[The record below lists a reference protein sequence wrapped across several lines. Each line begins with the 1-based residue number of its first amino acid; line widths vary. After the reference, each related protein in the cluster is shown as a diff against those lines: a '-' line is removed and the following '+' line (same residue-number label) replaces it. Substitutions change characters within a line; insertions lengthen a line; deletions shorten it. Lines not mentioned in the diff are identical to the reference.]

1 LAERKAT
8 RHRSHTQRTGP
19 GSSKAYLLDSP
30 CARQAFHRKEFQPQN
45 ELTFNLPYPA
55 QAARLSTEIAM
66 RLRAHSRAVWLAA
79 WLIGLALLVYVI
91 KQAGLSALLTQVRRV
106 GWSFGILV
114 LLSGGRHV
122 LRTAAWSACI
132 AAKDLRPKFLRLFGI
147 RLVGEVAADLTL
159 AGPLLGEG
167 LKVWLA
173 SSGLTTAYSLS
184 SVVVENLMYG
194 LAAGY
199 FILGSIAVVLLTSLG
214 TREIRIFAIAG
225 SIVLVVFILLPYY
238 ILKQRQRLL
247 TQVLEWSKQRHPNW
261 RWRERHEETLKRFEE
276 SVLSFYHVHRRL
288 FYYVF
293 LGEMATNFTG
303 VAEAY
308 IILKVT
314 SGHASFLTAYLLE
327 ALNRIVTVIFA
338 FIPLRL
344 GVDEGSAAL
353 MMNTLGRPGVDG
365 VSLALVRKLRTLV
378 WVSLGVYLMP
388 QYAVTRM
395 EEVARQA
402 PVQGPTN
409 GDEKVNR

>member
-1 LAERKAT
+1 
-8 RHRSHTQRTGP
+8 
-19 GSSKAYLLDSP
+19 
-30 CARQAFHRKEFQPQN
+30 
-45 ELTFNLPYPA
+45 
-55 QAARLSTEIAM
+55 
-66 RLRAHSRAVWLAA
+66 LAA

-91 KQAGLSALLTQVRRV
+91 KQAGFSTLLTQVRRL
-106 GWSFGILV
+106 GWSFGILL

-122 LRTAAWSACI
+122 LRTAAWSRCI
-132 AAKDLRPKFLRLFGI
+132 TPGDLRPKFLRLFGI
-147 RLVGEVAADLTL
+147 RLVGEAASDLTL

-173 SSGLTTAYSLS
+173 SSGLPTAYSLS
-184 SVVVENLMYG
+184 SVVLENLMYS
-194 LAAGY
+194 LAVGY
-199 FILGSIAVVLLTSLG
+199 FILGGIAVVLLTSLG
-214 TREIRIFAIAG
+214 TREIRLFVIAG
-225 SIVLVVFILLPYY
+225 PIVLTLFILLPYY
-238 ILKQRQRLL
+238 VLKQRQRLL
-247 TQVLEWSKQRHPNW
+247 TQILEWSKQRHPDW

-276 SVLSFYHVHRRL
+276 SVLSFYHVHRKL

-314 SGHASFLTAYLLE
+314 SGHGSFLAAYLVE
-327 ALNRIVTVIFA
+327 ALNRIVNVIFA

-353 MMNTLGRPGVDG
+353 MMDALGYPGVDG

-388 QYAVTRM
+388 QYAVSRM
-395 EEVARQA
+395 GKAAARRG
-402 PVQGPTN
+402 PMTGPTN